1 MPSQHGS
8 VGIWIDNP
16 PPLGSPDRISTRL
29 AGADLVES
37 SLSKGLYGLAQPLFA
52 KLPSGLQVEVSCE
65 RIVTGHFHV
74 GISHNRKLHSMGKY
88 TGPFDLRMFPER
100 HSSYVISIEWRA

>member
-1 MPSQHGS
+1 
-8 VGIWIDNP
+8 
-16 PPLGSPDRISTRL
+16 L

-37 SLSKGLYGLAQPLFA
+37 TLTKGLFGLPKPIAA

-74 GISHNRKLHSMGKY
+74 GISHNGKLHSMGKY
-88 TGPFDLRMFPER
+88 TGPFDLRVFPER
-100 HSSYVISIEWRA
+100 HSSYVVSVEWKG